1 MIDGIGL
8 TILGLYVFMGARRGA
23 LASAMR
29 IAWPLLAYG
38 TAFVG
43 ASLAGPLMARWFDLP
58 RLLGLALAGVICF
71 VLGLIGAGAGV
82 WLIKRR
88 LGDRLARWPR
98 GGGLDRVGGGL
109 VGIAHGAVILL
120 LLGVLVSFLDALRV
134 SGAVEWLQHMPQ
146 TNSSRLV
153 ATSQAVVERAVPA
166 ALGGSGPGTRMATQ
180 FLARPA
186 DTAERFQ
193 KLLEHPRIRSLQRD
207 RHFWFYVEHNGA
219 DRAVNRT
226 SFLSIAYDESLRT
239 DLAELGVVSD
249 AAKSDPRAFRHS
261 AREVLEELGPRIRQ
275 LKNDPA
281 FVKLARDPEIRRAL
295 ASHDTLQLLRH
306 PEFRALA
313 NRVLNINR

>member
-8 TILGLYVFMGARRGA
+8 AILGLYVFMGARRGS
-23 LASAMR
+23 LASVLR
-29 IAWPLLAYG
+29 IAWPLVAYG

-58 RLLGLALAGVICF
+58 RLLGLALAGVIFF

-88 LGDRLARWPR
+88 LGDRLASWPR
-98 GGGLDRVGGGL
+98 GGLDRIGGGL
-109 VGIAHGAVILL
+109 VGVAHGAVILL

-134 SGAVEWLQHMPQ
+134 SGAAEWLQSMPQ
-146 TNSSRLV
+146 TDFSRLV
-153 ATSQAVVERAVPA
+153 ATSQAAVERAVPA
-166 ALGGSGPGTRMATQ
+166 ALGGSGASTRMATE

-186 DTAERFQ
+186 DTAERFE
-193 KLLEHPRIRSLQRD
+193 KVLDHPRIRTLQRD
-207 RHFWFYVEHNGA
+207 RHFWFYLEHNGV

-239 DLAELGVVSD
+239 ELAELGIVSD
-249 AAKSDPRAFRHS
+249 AAKSDPREFRHS
-261 AREVLEELGPRIRQ
+261 AKEVLKEIGPRIRE

-281 FVKLARDPEIRRAL
+281 FEKLAQDPEIRQAL
-295 ASHDTLQLLRH
+295 ASRDMLQLLRH

-313 NRVLNINR
+313 NRIFKDNR

>member
-43 ASLAGPLMARWFDLP
+43 ASLAGPLVARWFDLP

-71 VLGLIGAGAGV
+71 VLGLIGAGIAV
-82 WLIKRR
+82 WIIQRR
-88 LGDRLARWPR
+88 LGERRGSWPR
-98 GGGLDRVGGGL
+98 GGLDRIGGGL
-109 VGIAHGAVILL
+109 MGVAHGAVILL
-120 LLGVLVSFLDALRV
+120 LLGVLVSFLDALRI
-134 SGAVEWLQHMPQ
+134 SGAADWLHSMPE
-146 TNSSRLV
+146 TDTSRLV
-153 ATSQAVVERAVPA
+153 AMSQTAIEKSIPAGLGESGPSTRLATEFVAHPAATVERI
-166 ALGGSGPGTRMATQ
+166 
-180 FLARPA
+180 
-186 DTAERFQ
+186 Q
-193 KLLEHPRIRSLQRD
+193 KVLRHPRVDSLQQD
-207 RHFWFYVEHNGA
+207 RLFWVYVEHNA
-219 DRAVNRT
+219 LDKAVNQT
-226 SFLSIAYDESLRT
+226 SFLSIAHDESLRT
-239 DLAELGVVSD
+239 DLAELGVVSE
-249 AAKSDPRAFRHS
+249 AAKSDPRVFRHS
-261 AREVLEELGPRIRQ
+261 AKEALKELGPRIRQ

>member
-1 MIDGIGL
+1 
-8 TILGLYVFMGARRGA
+8 
-23 LASAMR
+23 MR

-98 GGGLDRVGGGL
+98 GGALDRVGGGL